1 MDGLTN
7 LFKKSLFQ
15 KMCLKFTHIINKV
28 LVKRT
33 SNSHTAPYLTQMAL
47 FAAIGDR
54 FISKILR
61 QVASDYNLDF
71 DEMKSRYCG
80 ESSFELSAP
89 VKPKVQVPKPN
100 VLEVDLEELVPAPVK
115 VPKPK
120 APAKPKAPK
129 VPKPKFTGDTEPV
142 EPEKLMAL
150 SKMKKPE
157 LVAECDSRGLDS
169 EGTVAQLKDRVKDAR
184 EADPAATTKG
194 KGKTKP
200 KADPKPKKVSLPPPP
215 PPVPLEEE
223 DTDIVDEEGDPD
235 KEDPE
240 EDEFEVEAEEDDL
253 QARLRKILAEAEEE
267 EFEEEEEE
275 VEEA

>member
-1 MDGLTN
+1 
-7 LFKKSLFQ
+7 
-15 KMCLKFTHIINKV
+15 
-28 LVKRT
+28 
-33 SNSHTAPYLTQMAL
+33 MAL

-71 DEMKSRYCG
+71 EEMKARYCG
-80 ESSFELSAP
+80 ESSFELSEP
-89 VKPKVQVPKPN
+89 VKPKGPKVQGPN
-100 VLEVDLEELVPAPVK
+100 VLEVDLEALPAPVPVK

-169 EGTVAQLKDRVKDAR
+169 EGTVAQLKDRVKEAR

-223 DTDIVDEEGDPD
+223 DTDTVDEEGDPD
-235 KEDPE
+235 KEEVDPE

-267 EFEEEEEE
+267 EFEEEEI
-275 VEEA
+275 EEA

>member
-1 MDGLTN
+1 MSHFYSVNKESTS
-7 LFKKSLFQ
+7 KKKQ
-15 KMCLKFTHIINKV
+15 EP
-28 LVKRT
+28 
-33 SNSHTAPYLTQMAL
+33 APPTQYLTQMAL

-71 DEMKSRYCG
+71 EEMKARYCG

-89 VKPKVQVPKPN
+89 VKPKVPKVQVQGPN
-100 VLEVDLEELVPAPVK
+100 VLEVDLEALPAPVK

-129 VPKPKFTGDTEPV
+129 VPKVVPTPGDTEP

-184 EADPAATTKG
+184 ESDPAAATKG

-200 KADPKPKKVSLPPPP
+200 KAPKKVPPPP
-215 PPVPLEEE
+215 PPPIVPLEEE
-223 DTDIVDEEGDPD
+223 GDTDKEEECDPD

-267 EFEEEEEE
+267 EFEEEEEI
-275 VEEA
+275 EEA